1 MIHGYSTSGKTMS
14 RFSLFLGVLLFS
26 SLLSSESYAQVFSQ
40 DFNSSTTVS
49 TYVNATTPSTGQ
61 FNAITAGSGSSVSA
75 SSNNL
80 AFTRGSG
87 ACSFSRSTSF
97 SPVPSAIV
105 YKFDLRVSGTPSTN
119 ATTPATWRV
128 GTGFGTGNSDEN
140 DNNTFARMS
149 IDFRGTSNFRFNDVS
164 NNATS
169 SNYSVGTTYTITW
182 VLNNSGST
190 RTYISPSGTSE
201 SVAKNRIDFWVGTT
215 RVWNDVNGEDTGDPL
230 EDLKFY
236 YGSSTGTIT
245 MDNINIQ
252 ELVGVGTQPSNQSVC
267 ADPGT
272 VSFTA
277 ASSPSGAAVQWQVST
292 NGGSSWS
299 NISGATSATYSFT
312 AVTGDNGNQ
321 YRAIFNGLVA
331 TNAATLTV
339 NANPSAPTATP
350 SGNTICGGQGA
361 GVALSISP
369 AISGTTYS
377 WPAPTLSGVTG
388 GTSASS
394 QTSLNQILTNNN
406 TVAGTAV
413 YTISATTPAGCTSAS
428 TTVVTITVN
437 PSPVATATPSS
448 QAFCGSSATTNIDLT
463 SSLPGTS
470 YTWAVSQAGGVTGSS
485 ACASGCGTNI
495 SQTLSNAGGTSGT
508 ATYTVT
514 PTDGTCTGSTIT
526 VVVTLTP
533 TPVGNASNLTPAV
546 CSGTGAG
553 VTLTSSVTGTTYAW
567 AVSQSGVSGATPCA
581 SSCGTSINQTLT
593 NGGTSNG
600 TATYT
605 VTPTANGC
613 PGAPY
618 DVVVT
623 VKPIPAAIIAPSTE
637 SFCGSGTTGFALSSP
652 VSGATFSWTASQSN
666 ATGASAS
673 SGATIAQLL
682 TLNSGSPTGS
692 VTYTVTPTANGCNG
706 STATATVS
714 LLAAPSAVSASP
726 SSTTICPGASVAL
739 AASGGLGSGSFVSG
753 TGSSTSTALSNTSTL
768 GPNPLQNYYGGSKQQ
783 MLWRASELTALGLT
797 AGMQITSISI
807 NLGAANTSL
816 ALNSF
821 RVKVQHTAL
830 TALTTS
836 PVSTGWTTVYGPTN
850 YTPNTGQNVFT
861 FSSPFTWNGTSNLLV
876 EMNFSNNSSPTT
888 GTNAATF
895 NTGIG
900 FTATT
905 LYRVDNQTPA
915 TLDGYTGTMTYSY
928 TSRNNV
934 TFGVNL
940 PGTFTWSPAAG
951 LNQTTGASVNAS
963 PSTSTT
969 YTVTSTLGN
978 GCTATASAAVNLDPA
993 ISGTFSSTDVLCFGQ
1008 STGSATVTPSGGDG
1022 SYTAYLW
1029 SNGQTTATATGLAAG
1044 TYSVT
1049 ITDGLGCTGSAS
1061 VTINQPVSAVAISV
1075 VEDAPILCN
1084 GGTTTV
1090 TVTASGGVGPY
1101 TGEGTFTV
1109 GAGTHNYTVADAN
1122 GCQAST
1128 SITVS
1133 EPAALVAS
1141 CVATDISCFG
1151 LTDGQVVVS
1160 SVGGTGSVSGT
1171 GTFGGLSAGT
1181 YNYTVTDANGCTS
1194 SCSATIAEPALLVAS
1209 CSATDALCFG
1219 GNGSVAVSAVG
1230 GTTPYSGDG
1239 TFAVPAGTYNY
1250 TVTDARGC
1258 TSSCSATV
1266 GEPTQLVA
1274 SCSAT
1279 DAVCF
1284 GGNGSVDVTAV
1295 GGTGAIAGTGTFSVV
1310 AGTYN
1315 YTVTDANGCTASCS
1329 ATVGE
1334 PAELVL
1340 TCTVINHVSCN
1351 GGNDGS
1357 FSVSA
1362 TGGTG
1367 PYSGTGTYAG
1377 AVAGTNPITVT
1388 DANGCT
1394 ANCTV
1399 VITEPAVLVA
1409 SCSASDALCFGGN
1422 GSVTVAA
1429 VGGTT
1434 PYSGDG
1440 TFAVPAGTYN
1450 YTVTDA
1456 NGCTA
1461 SCSATVNDGPAP
1473 TYNST
1478 TVSACISYTWSVN
1491 SQSYTASGSYT
1502 AQVGPCAFEVLDLT
1516 VTPQPP
1522 APTGLACY
1530 ETASFNTTTCSWDI
1544 TGTQPVM
1551 PTLACYETASFN
1563 TSTCQWD
1570 VTGTQ
1575 PAMPTLAC
1583 YETASFNTTTCQWDV
1598 TGTQPAQPTLACY
1611 ETASFNTTTCSWDVT
1626 GTQPA
1631 QPTLAC
1637 YETAS
1642 FNTTTCQWDVT
1653 GTPLVATCVA
1663 TDVSCPD
1670 DNTGS
1675 ITVSATGG
1683 DGAYSGI
1690 GTFGGLTVGTYSY
1703 TVTDGN
1709 GCTAS
1714 CSATVGSTNSNSV
1727 APTAANTS
1735 SASICLGNS
1744 VTLSVTGGSLGTGA
1758 SWVWYEGGCGTG
1770 SPIGT
1775 GASITIT
1782 PGSFGLISYFVRA
1795 EGACNTTACVSVDVD
1810 VVSPSQLPTVSI
1822 LSGPDAACIGNTAV
1836 VTATTVPGATGYN
1849 WTVGPGVLINGQP
1862 SPYTSTSTSVTLTF
1876 TALPSGGNSGWNIC
1890 VQATNGCGVS
1900 PNIKCLWIR
1909 ATLSVPGAIS
1919 GSLTACPNTSGTY
1932 TIAPMAGAVSYVWT
1946 SSSPSVSVSGTGTSA
1961 TVNFGPGFTG
1971 GNICVAGVTS
1981 CGYVGPTRC
1990 INLSV
1995 APGIPGTIS
2004 GPASICPGSSSTYV
2018 IGPVPGA
2025 VSYLWSTTGSG
2036 ISVSGSGTSAT
2047 VSTTSGFTSGSVC
2060 VIAVGVCGS
2069 PVSNSPQR
2077 CKSIVSGKLNTPGN
2091 ITGDPRTGVCG
2102 QTYTYSIPALA
2113 SATSYTWTLPAGAT
2127 GSSSTNSITVTFSG
2141 SFTSGQICVYGNNAC
2156 GAGFQRCVTVTG
2168 NPANPTG
2175 LTTTS
2180 NTPCI
2185 GTDILVSWNAAP
2197 GATSYDVLV
2206 PVGSTVL
2213 TGTPTT
2219 NTFAVI
2225 NVGSTGG
2232 VVGIRARSSCGNSGT
2247 ATLAIAPVACRA
2259 SGSLAND
2266 AVATRLELFPNPAKD
2281 RAQIRFE
2288 APAHENVTL
2297 EAYDAAGRRVKG
2309 FSFTA
2314 EQGLNL
2320 RELDLAGM
2328 TPGMY
2333 FFVINGNE
2341 LGMTRF
2347 TLIVE

>member
-1 MIHGYSTSGKTMS
+1 
-14 RFSLFLGVLLFS
+14 
-26 SLLSSESYAQVFSQ
+26 
-40 DFNSSTTVS
+40 
-49 TYVNATTPSTGQ
+49 
-61 FNAITAGSGSSVSA
+61 
-75 SSNNL
+75 
-80 AFTRGSG
+80 
-87 ACSFSRSTSF
+87 
-97 SPVPSAIV
+97 
-105 YKFDLRVSGTPSTN
+105 
-119 ATTPATWRV
+119 
-128 GTGFGTGNSDEN
+128 
-140 DNNTFARMS
+140 
-149 IDFRGTSNFRFNDVS
+149 
-164 NNATS
+164 
-169 SNYSVGTTYTITW
+169 
-182 VLNNSGST
+182 
-190 RTYISPSGTSE
+190 
-201 SVAKNRIDFWVGTT
+201 
-215 RVWNDVNGEDTGDPL
+215 
-230 EDLKFY
+230 
-236 YGSSTGTIT
+236 
-245 MDNINIQ
+245 
-252 ELVGVGTQPSNQSVC
+252 
-267 ADPGT
+267 
-272 VSFTA
+272 
-277 ASSPSGAAVQWQVST
+277 
-292 NGGSSWS
+292 
-299 NISGATSATYSFT
+299 
-312 AVTGDNGNQ
+312 
-321 YRAIFNGLVA
+321 
-331 TNAATLTV
+331 
-339 NANPSAPTATP
+339 
-350 SGNTICGGQGA
+350 
-361 GVALSISP
+361 
-369 AISGTTYS
+369 
-377 WPAPTLSGVTG
+377 
-388 GTSASS
+388 
-394 QTSLNQILTNNN
+394 
-406 TVAGTAV
+406 
-413 YTISATTPAGCTSAS
+413 
-428 TTVVTITVN
+428 
-437 PSPVATATPSS
+437 
-448 QAFCGSSATTNIDLT
+448 
-463 SSLPGTS
+463 
-470 YTWAVSQAGGVTGSS
+470 
-485 ACASGCGTNI
+485 
-495 SQTLSNAGGTSGT
+495 
-508 ATYTVT
+508 
-514 PTDGTCTGSTIT
+514 
-526 VVVTLTP
+526 
-533 TPVGNASNLTPAV
+533 
-546 CSGTGAG
+546 
-553 VTLTSSVTGTTYAW
+553 
-567 AVSQSGVSGATPCA
+567 
-581 SSCGTSINQTLT
+581 
-593 NGGTSNG
+593 
-600 TATYT
+600 
-605 VTPTANGC
+605 
-613 PGAPY
+613 
-618 DVVVT
+618 
-623 VKPIPAAIIAPSTE
+623 
-637 SFCGSGTTGFALSSP
+637 
-652 VSGATFSWTASQSN
+652 
-666 ATGASAS
+666 
-673 SGATIAQLL
+673 
-682 TLNSGSPTGS
+682 
-692 VTYTVTPTANGCNG
+692 
-706 STATATVS
+706 
-714 LLAAPSAVSASP
+714 
-726 SSTTICPGASVAL
+726 
-739 AASGGLGSGSFVSG
+739 
-753 TGSSTSTALSNTSTL
+753 
-768 GPNPLQNYYGGSKQQ
+768 
-783 MLWRASELTALGLT
+783 
-797 AGMQITSISI
+797 
-807 NLGAANTSL
+807 
-816 ALNSF
+816 
-821 RVKVQHTAL
+821 
-830 TALTTS
+830 
-836 PVSTGWTTVYGPTN
+836 
-850 YTPNTGQNVFT
+850 
-861 FSSPFTWNGTSNLLV
+861 
-876 EMNFSNNSSPTT
+876 
-888 GTNAATF
+888 
-895 NTGIG
+895 
-900 FTATT
+900 
-905 LYRVDNQTPA
+905 
-915 TLDGYTGTMTYSY
+915 
-928 TSRNNV
+928 
-934 TFGVNL
+934 
-940 PGTFTWSPAAG
+940 
-951 LNQTTGASVNAS
+951 
-963 PSTSTT
+963 
-969 YTVTSTLGN
+969 
-978 GCTATASAAVNLDPA
+978 
-993 ISGTFSSTDVLCFGQ
+993 
-1008 STGSATVTPSGGDG
+1008 
-1022 SYTAYLW
+1022 
-1029 SNGQTTATATGLAAG
+1029 
-1044 TYSVT
+1044 
-1049 ITDGLGCTGSAS
+1049 
-1061 VTINQPVSAVAISV
+1061 
-1075 VEDAPILCN
+1075 
-1084 GGTTTV
+1084 
-1090 TVTASGGVGPY
+1090 
-1101 TGEGTFTV
+1101 
-1109 GAGTHNYTVADAN
+1109 
-1122 GCQAST
+1122 
-1128 SITVS
+1128 
-1133 EPAALVAS
+1133 
-1141 CVATDISCFG
+1141 
-1151 LTDGQVVVS
+1151 
-1160 SVGGTGSVSGT
+1160 
-1171 GTFGGLSAGT
+1171 
-1181 YNYTVTDANGCTS
+1181 
-1194 SCSATIAEPALLVAS
+1194 
-1209 CSATDALCFG
+1209 
-1219 GNGSVAVSAVG
+1219 
-1230 GTTPYSGDG
+1230 
-1239 TFAVPAGTYNY
+1239 
-1250 TVTDARGC
+1250 
-1258 TSSCSATV
+1258 
-1266 GEPTQLVA
+1266 
-1274 SCSAT
+1274 
-1279 DAVCF
+1279 
-1284 GGNGSVDVTAV
+1284 
-1295 GGTGAIAGTGTFSVV
+1295 
-1310 AGTYN
+1310 
-1315 YTVTDANGCTASCS
+1315 
-1329 ATVGE
+1329 
-1334 PAELVL
+1334 
-1340 TCTVINHVSCN
+1340 
-1351 GGNDGS
+1351 
-1357 FSVSA
+1357 
-1362 TGGTG
+1362 
-1367 PYSGTGTYAG
+1367 
-1377 AVAGTNPITVT
+1377 
-1388 DANGCT
+1388 
-1394 ANCTV
+1394 
-1399 VITEPAVLVA
+1399 
-1409 SCSASDALCFGGN
+1409 
-1422 GSVTVAA
+1422 
-1429 VGGTT
+1429 
-1434 PYSGDG
+1434 
-1440 TFAVPAGTYN
+1440 
-1450 YTVTDA
+1450 
-1456 NGCTA
+1456 
-1461 SCSATVNDGPAP
+1461 
-1473 TYNST
+1473 
-1478 TVSACISYTWSVN
+1478 
-1491 SQSYTASGSYT
+1491 
-1502 AQVGPCAFEVLDLT
+1502 
-1516 VTPQPP
+1516 
-1522 APTGLACY
+1522 
-1530 ETASFNTTTCSWDI
+1530 
-1544 TGTQPVM
+1544 M

-1563 TSTCQWD
+1563 GTTCQWD

-1583 YETASFNTTTCQWDV
+1583 YETASFNGTTCQWDV
-1598 TGTQPAQPTLACY
+1598 TGTQPAM
-1611 ETASFNTTTCSWDVT
+1611 
-1626 GTQPA
+1626 
-1631 QPTLAC
+1631 PTLAC

-2077 CKSIVSGKLNTPGN
+2077 CKSVVSGKLNTPGN

>member
-97 SPVPSAIV
+97 SPVSSAIV

-201 SVAKNRIDFWVGTT
+201 SVANNRIDFWVGTT

-1340 TCTVINHVSCN
+1340 TCTVLNHVSCN

-1409 SCSASDALCFGGN
+1409 SCTASDALCLGGNGSVTVSAVGGTTPYSGVGTFAVSAGTYNYTVTDVNGCTSSCSATVSEPTQLVASCSATDALCFGGNGSVAVSAVGGTTPYSGDGTFAVPAGTYNYTVTDARGCTSSCSATVGEPTQLVASCSATDAVCFGGNGSVDVTAVGGTGAIAGTGTFSVVAGTYNYTVTDANGCTASCSATVGEPAELVLTCTVLNHVSCNGGNDGSFSVSATGGTGPYSGTGTYAGAVAGTNPITVTDANGCTANCTVVITEPAVLVASCTASDALCLGGN

-1598 TGTQPAQPTLACY
+1598 TGTQPAM
-1611 ETASFNTTTCSWDVT
+1611 
-1626 GTQPA
+1626 
-1631 QPTLAC
+1631 PTLAC

-1653 GTPLVATCVA
+1653 GTQP
-1663 TDVSCPD
+1663 
-1670 DNTGS
+1670 
-1675 ITVSATGG
+1675 
-1683 DGAYSGI
+1683 
-1690 GTFGGLTVGTYSY
+1690 
-1703 TVTDGN
+1703 
-1709 GCTAS
+1709 
-1714 CSATVGSTNSNSV
+1714 
-1727 APTAANTS
+1727 AA
-1735 SASICLGNS
+1735 
-1744 VTLSVTGGSLGTGA
+1744 
-1758 SWVWYEGGCGTG
+1758 
-1770 SPIGT
+1770 
-1775 GASITIT
+1775 
-1782 PGSFGLISYFVRA
+1782 
-1795 EGACNTTACVSVDVD
+1795 
-1810 VVSPSQLPTVSI
+1810 
-1822 LSGPDAACIGNTAV
+1822 
-1836 VTATTVPGATGYN
+1836 
-1849 WTVGPGVLINGQP
+1849 
-1862 SPYTSTSTSVTLTF
+1862 
-1876 TALPSGGNSGWNIC
+1876 
-1890 VQATNGCGVS
+1890 
-1900 PNIKCLWIR
+1900 
-1909 ATLSVPGAIS
+1909 
-1919 GSLTACPNTSGTY
+1919 
-1932 TIAPMAGAVSYVWT
+1932 
-1946 SSSPSVSVSGTGTSA
+1946 
-1961 TVNFGPGFTG
+1961 
-1971 GNICVAGVTS
+1971 
-1981 CGYVGPTRC
+1981 
-1990 INLSV
+1990 
-1995 APGIPGTIS
+1995 
-2004 GPASICPGSSSTYV
+2004 
-2018 IGPVPGA
+2018 
-2025 VSYLWSTTGSG
+2025 
-2036 ISVSGSGTSAT
+2036 
-2047 VSTTSGFTSGSVC
+2047 
-2060 VIAVGVCGS
+2060 
-2069 PVSNSPQR
+2069 
-2077 CKSIVSGKLNTPGN
+2077 
-2091 ITGDPRTGVCG
+2091 
-2102 QTYTYSIPALA
+2102 
-2113 SATSYTWTLPAGAT
+2113 
-2127 GSSSTNSITVTFSG
+2127 
-2141 SFTSGQICVYGNNAC
+2141 
-2156 GAGFQRCVTVTG
+2156 
-2168 NPANPTG
+2168 PTG
-2175 LTTTS
+2175 LACYETASFNGTTCQWDVTGTQPAMPTLACYETASFNTTT
-2180 NTPCI
+2180 CQ
-2185 GTDILVSWNAAP
+2185 W
-2197 GATSYDVLV
+2197 DV
-2206 PVGSTVL
+2206 
-2213 TGTPTT
+2213 TGTQP
-2219 NTFAVI
+2219 AMP
-2225 NVGSTGG
+2225 
-2232 VVGIRARSSCGNSGT
+2232 
-2247 ATLAIAPVACRA
+2247 TLACYETA
-2259 SGSLAND
+2259 SFNGTTCQWD
-2266 AVATRLELFPNPAKD
+2266 VTGTQPA
-2281 RAQIRFE
+2281 
-2288 APAHENVTL
+2288 
-2297 EAYDAAGRRVKG
+2297 
-2309 FSFTA
+2309 
-2314 EQGLNL
+2314 
-2320 RELDLAGM
+2320 
-2328 TPGMY
+2328 
-2333 FFVINGNE
+2333 
-2341 LGMTRF
+2341 
-2347 TLIVE
+2347 